1 MNQRT
6 IRNVD
11 IQGTRVLARIDF
23 NVPLDAGVVTDDTR
37 IWAAPPDA
45 VTIVGGGDSGTA
57 VQNAGLAG

>member
-1 MNQRT
+1 MNRKT

-11 IQGTRVLARIDF
+11 VQGTRVLARIDF

-37 IWAAPPDA
+37 IWAALPDA